1 MIDKNKKDLTP
12 SERMAICRSCIYF
25 ERKFARCSQCNCW
38 MNVKT
43 QKPDESCPLEK
54 WQDLKMDNE
63 KKRIT
68 DPAERMKI
76 CKQCEYLTSQ
86 FARCKIC
93 GCFMAIKTKIP
104 MTKCP
109 DGRW

>member
-1 MIDKNKKDLTP
+1 
-12 SERMAICRSCIYF
+12 
-25 ERKFARCSQCNCW
+25 
-38 MNVKT
+38 
-43 QKPDESCPLEK
+43 
-54 WQDLKMDNE
+54 MDNE